1 MAKHILFFADGTWNT
16 VNSDAD
22 APSES
27 ATNVF
32 KLFNLLQG
40 SVIPSTVKRE
50 DNQQNDSDIVEIEKA
65 KTTGGILQI
74 AKYINGVGNSQSK
87 IKRLFGGGFGAGLV
101 QRIVRGY
108 TFISRNY
115 EPGDKI
121 FIIGFSRG
129 AYTARALAGMIASQ
143 GLLSQQFNRG
153 SVDAYKLGTQAWYRY
168 RKSVKGK
175 GDSWLPD
182 FATAVLNLDVWD
194 FLNEDLEDAD
204 FIQADIEA
212 VAVWDTVGSMGI
224 PKYNADD
231 NQMID
236 TFRFADVELS
246 RKVKHGLHAIAL
258 DEQRILFSPTLWE
271 AAPNVKQVVFP
282 GGHSDV
288 GGGYAEKGLSDAAL
302 AWMLQELSQL
312 QVQLNDWSAQV
323 KPNPAAPAHQEWSQ
337 LTGHHNGLRNFENA
351 PNIGCDA
358 SIAARMALPA
368 VAHHRDEKTKQDLD
382 LRQYQPQNLPHIVDY
397 LFKMTCTTNRLP
409 T

>member
-1 MAKHILFFADGTWNT
+1 MERLMAKHIIFCADGTWNT
-16 VNSDAD
+16 VNPDAETPPQD
-22 APSES
+22 

-50 DNQQNDSDIVEIEKA
+50 DSDIVEIEKA
-65 KTTGGILQI
+65 KTTGAVLQV

-121 FIIGFSRG
+121 VIVGFSRG

-143 GLLSQQFNRG
+143 GLLSQHFNRG
-153 SVDAYKLGTQAWYRY
+153 SVDAYKRGTQAWYRY
-168 RKSVKGK
+168 RKSVKAK
-175 GDSWLPD
+175 GESWLPD
-182 FATAVLNLDVWD
+182 FATAILNLDVWD
-194 FLNEDLEDAD
+194 FISDDLTDAD
-204 FIQADIEA
+204 FIPVDIEA

-224 PKYNADD
+224 PKYDVDD

-236 TFRFADVELS
+236 TFRFADVQLS
-246 RKVKHGLHAIAL
+246 PKVKHGLHAIAL

-271 AAPNVKQVVFP
+271 AAPNVKQMVFP

-288 GGGYAEKGLSDAAL
+288 GGGYKEKGLSDAAL
-302 AWMLQELSQL
+302 VWILQELAQL
-312 QVQLNDWSAQV
+312 QVQLSDWTALLR
-323 KPNPAAPAHQEWSQ
+323 PNPSAPAHQEWRALVGHAAGVRPFGHVPQ
-337 LTGHHNGLRNFENA
+337 LGR
-351 PNIGCDA
+351 DA
-358 SIAARMALPA
+358 SIQARMALPS
-368 VAHHRDEKTKQDLD
+368 VVHHRDEKTNQDFD
-382 LRQYQPQNLPHIVDY
+382 IKPYRPQNLPP
-397 LFKMTCTTNRLP
+397 LP
-409 T
+409 

>member
-16 VNSDAD
+16 VNPNAD

-40 SVIPSTVKRE
+40 SVIPSTVKRA
-50 DNQQNDSDIVEIEKA
+50 DDQQENGDIVEIEKA
-65 KTTGGILQI
+65 ITTGGVLQI

-129 AYTARALAGMIASQ
+129 AYTARALAGMIATQ

-168 RKSVKGK
+168 RKTVKSK

-194 FLNEDLEDAD
+194 FLNDDLKDTD

-224 PKYNADD
+224 PKYNTDD

-236 TFRFADVELS
+236 TFRFADIQLS
-246 RKVKHGLHAIAL
+246 PTVKLGLHAIAL
-258 DEQRILFSPTLWE
+258 DEQRIMFSPTLWE
-271 AAPNVKQVVFP
+271 AASNVKQVVFP

-288 GGGYAEKGLSDAAL
+288 GGGYKEKGLSDAAL
-302 AWMLQELSQL
+302 AWVLQELAQL
-312 QVQLNDWSAQV
+312 NVQFNDWSAQV
-323 KPNPAAPAHQEWSQ
+323 KPNPAAPAHQEWRA
-337 LTGHHNGLRNFENA
+337 LTGHNNGLRLFGRV
-351 PNIGCDA
+351 PNIKRDA
-358 SIAARMALPA
+358 SVQARMDLPS
-368 VAHHRDEKTKQDLD
+368 VVHHREEISNRDFDLKPY
-382 LRQYQPQNLPHIVDY
+382 RPQNLPPI
-397 LFKMTCTTNRLP
+397 
-409 T
+409 